1 MKQRHQN
8 GVSDFI
14 FNFKLISQLVL
25 VFLLWCLS
33 MYLFALYKLFYI
45 SIVFR
50 FDGFRFHPFLDRI
63 STKYNISTK
72 WNTQR
77 EKCISFLR
85 WNVNYEVTTLI
96 INELHTFFIR
106 NAFFQLILS
115 VASVLPQ
122 YISINI
128 LRHFYS

>member
-77 EKCISFLR
+77 EKWISFLR

-106 NAFFQLILS
+106 NTFFQLILS